1 MQILIIT
8 IILLYTAVS
17 THSTG
22 IPEAT
27 VYAGQV
33 FYQRD
38 ESRDLMIFTAAK
50 DLNPLRQYIRKEHS
64 HPEFDQS
71 IKFKLTSSPK
81 GCIELIFNDKHQTE
95 LITGW
100 KIKPHLMPCQIEEE
114 DILSFGDICTT
125 IPPSC
130 LVSIYAENS
139 PYTVPNLSYS
149 VPLKGVQKS
158 KEIVINRSLKTK
170 SSSDP
175 VTNNRSP
182 PSAPPP
188 PSNSTFRGDIAHR
201 VMTECTSSI
210 KDCGIDINFLV
221 DKLLEHKIVNSREKR
236 KITAKE
242 TDDDKMDE
250 LLHII
255 LSSIRMNEKVFGIF
269 IDILREEDTLRTIA
283 LADTLMDKY
292 KE

>member
-1 MQILIIT
+1 M
-8 IILLYTAVS
+8 
-17 THSTG
+17 
-22 IPEAT
+22 
-27 VYAGQV
+27 
-33 FYQRD
+33 D
-38 ESRDLMIFTAAK
+38 EDFTFQ
-50 DLNPLRQYIRKEHS
+50 LNPSLKYACVQ
-64 HPEFDQS
+64 
-71 IKFKLTSSPK
+71 
-81 GCIELIFNDKHQTE
+81 LIFDGQQLKPT
-95 LITGW
+95 TGW
-100 KIKPHLMPCQIEEE
+100 TVSPHKNPCLIRER
-114 DILSFGDICTT
+114 DILGFGDISTT

-139 PYTVPNLSYS
+139 PHTVPNLSYS
-149 VPLKGVQKS
+149 VPLKGVQEQM
-158 KEIVINRSLKTK
+158 EIIINRSLRNI

-175 VTNNRSP
+175 VNINRSP

-188 PSNSTFRGDIAHR
+188 PTPSGTFRGDIAHR

-210 KDCGIDINFLV
+210 KDCGIDISFLV

-236 KITAKE
+236 KITARE

-255 LSSIRMNEKVFGIF
+255 LSSIHMNGKVFGIF